1 MKKNNSIIFLII
13 VAILHSHPVV
23 DNLDINK
30 FMGRWYVAGLIPN
43 WIEGDGRNSYDDYI
57 LNEDGTIDIRYYAK
71 SDKGETYIQQK
82 GFVNKHE
89 PARWEVQ
96 FLKPYIP
103 FYKAPYEVII
113 LDSDYQYMVVG
124 YPNNSYGW
132 IMSRSTAIEDSIY
145 NNIIHQLE
153 SEFGYKKGV
162 FQRVVHDN

>member
-13 VAILHSHPVV
+13 VTILHSHPVV

-30 FMGRWYVAGLIPN
+30 FMGRWYVVGLIPN

-71 SDKGETYIQQK
+71 SDKGETHIQQK
-82 GFVNKHE
+82 GFVSEEKS
-89 PARWEVQ
+89 ARWQVQ

-113 LDSDYQYMVVG
+113 LDSDYQYMVIG

-132 IMSRSTAIEDSIY
+132 IMSRSTTIENNIY
-145 NNIIHQLE
+145 NHIINQLE

-162 FQRVVHDN
+162 FQKVVHDN